1 MSDQSLFK
9 KVDEQEAV
17 YAPQQVPSDHP
28 SKQAANIEDGARD
41 TQPTPDEIGVPSA
54 GAGLLGQTG
63 GGVSTGVVGGGPSA
77 LGPAVS
83 SSAPED
89 ETAGDRP
96 V

>member
-1 MSDQSLFK
+1 MSDQPLFQNS
-9 KVDEQEAV
+9 DEQEAI
-17 YAPQQVPSDHP
+17 YAPHQVPSDHP
-28 SKQAANIEDGARD
+28 SKQASDIEDGGRD
-41 TQPTPDEIGVPSA
+41 TQDTTGDIGVPAA

-63 GGVSTGVVGGGPSA
+63 GGISTGTVGGGPSA

-96 V
+96 L

>member
-1 MSDQSLFK
+1 MSDQPLFQK
-9 KVDEQEAV
+9 ADEQEAI
-17 YAPQQVPSDHP
+17 YAPQQAPSDHP
-28 SKQAANIEDGARD
+28 SKQAADIEDGGRD
-41 TQPTPDEIGVPSA
+41 TETTTDEIGVPAA

-63 GGVSTGVVGGGPSA
+63 GGISTGTVGGGPSA